1 MSKNGQYRLSK
12 FSPGKFC
19 KNCVSMTSFSTKFV
33 IKRILGKNLLN
44 SASRI
49 SGADGNETKIVS
61 LKRLFRKLI
70 FGNKIGLT
78 E

>member
-1 MSKNGQYRLSK
+1 
-12 FSPGKFC
+12 
-19 KNCVSMTSFSTKFV
+19 MTCFSTKFA

-44 SASRI
+44 SITRI